1 MKNKGYVFA
10 PYIISTCV
18 QTIDVNDLD
27 VNNYLS
33 RWCRLIT
40 ESQREEKLDRLL
52 YPLLYSDSSESES
65 SSCSNS
71 IKYIDISSNTN
82 SI

>member
-1 MKNKGYVFA
+1 MKNKGYVFV

-18 QTIDVNDLD
+18 QTIDVDDLN
-27 VNNYLS
+27 VNSFLS
-33 RWCRLIT
+33 RWCGLTT
-40 ESQREEKLDRLL
+40 ESQREEKLDKLL
-52 YPLLYSDSSESES
+52 YPLLYSDSSESEY

>member
-1 MKNKGYVFA
+1 MKNKGYVFS
-10 PYIISTCV
+10 PYFISTCV
-18 QTIDVNDLD
+18 QIIVIYVNDT
-27 VNNYLS
+27 YFS
-33 RWCRLIT
+33 SWCSLIA
-40 ESQREEKLDRLL
+40 ESKREEKLNKLL

>member
-18 QTIDVNDLD
+18 QIIDIDVND
-27 VNNYLS
+27 NYLS
-33 RWCRLIT
+33 RWCRLIA
-40 ESQREEKLDRLL
+40 ESKREEKLNKLL